1 LELIEKKFRDTP
13 EKHNKYKI
21 RLTEYIKFLIQKEKF
36 LEAKYFF
43 NILYKIKNDHPIT
56 IRLGYSLSISL
67 FDTEGVKKFDSLLYQ
82 SKAPETEL
90 IYFRLKY
97 YYSTNNYKNSAE
109 CCEILLSKKLNKEQ
123 EQLTTIMEICL
134 NQQSYEIAK
143 SLIKYLSKEK
153 LCLTVQGNKQIKKIL
168 IQKLTNTLAAKI
180 KNV

>member
-1 LELIEKKFRDTP
+1 LLKRRQPNVCGNFWGYRLELIEKKFRDTP

-21 RLTEYIKFLIQKEKF
+21 RLTEYIKFLIQNERF

-82 SKAPETEL
+82 SKPPETEL

-97 YYSTNNYKNSAE
+97 YYSTNNYKNFAE
-109 CCEILLSKKLNKEQ
+109 CCEFLLSRKLNE
-123 EQLTTIMEICL
+123 EQLTTIIEICL
-134 NQQSYEIAK
+134 NQ
-143 SLIKYLSKEK
+143 
-153 LCLTVQGNKQIKKIL
+153 
-168 IQKLTNTLAAKI
+168 
-180 KNV
+180 